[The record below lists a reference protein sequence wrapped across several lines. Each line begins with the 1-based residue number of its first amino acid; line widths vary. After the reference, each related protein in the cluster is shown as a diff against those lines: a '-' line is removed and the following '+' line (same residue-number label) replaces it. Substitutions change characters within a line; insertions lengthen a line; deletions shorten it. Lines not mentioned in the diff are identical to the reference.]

1 MAGWHL
7 RNRSISI
14 VEDSTCDKDSN
25 DVDESSIIENT
36 AIIQEAATD
45 RSVVVSEC
53 EGTLITETSV
63 GMLARQMQEL
73 LNSAI
78 NNLREDIINITETRF
93 QDIVTPIET
102 NNSKLDSKLQAA

>member
-53 EGTLITETSV
+53 EGTVITETSV
-63 GMLARQMQEL
+63 SMLARQMQEL

-78 NNLREDIINITETRF
+78 NNSEGRHYKYHGN
-93 QDIVTPIET
+93 
-102 NNSKLDSKLQAA
+102 

>member
-1 MAGWHL
+1 MAGRHL

-25 DVDESSIIENT
+25 DVDKSSIIENT

-53 EGTLITETSV
+53 EDILITETSV
-63 GMLARQMQEL
+63 SM
-73 LNSAI
+73 
-78 NNLREDIINITETRF
+78 
-93 QDIVTPIET
+93 
-102 NNSKLDSKLQAA
+102 